1 MSRER
6 WLGELAEERKTEAS
20 LGSPFER
27 QVSGK
32 WAEPISLWY
41 RLGTVLGVCQKIREE
56 TSRRTTSRS
65 PFGRRDGSRAGG
77 AVAHVSQAPLV
88 VTREAST
95 EGGLPW
101 LSRSERHLS
110 ESVAVA
116 LTFLAVCVIVLNWV
130 GEPDAVILH
139 VRFDERGVETG

>member
-1 MSRER
+1 MAGRTGR
-6 WLGELAEERKTEAS
+6 GTED
-20 LGSPFER
+20 GSVFGFPVR
-27 QVSGK
+27 TTSIWK
-32 WAEPISLWY
+32 WAESISLWY

-110 ESVAVA
+110 ESVEGVSA
-116 LTFLAVCVIVLNWV
+116 FLAVCEIVPNWV